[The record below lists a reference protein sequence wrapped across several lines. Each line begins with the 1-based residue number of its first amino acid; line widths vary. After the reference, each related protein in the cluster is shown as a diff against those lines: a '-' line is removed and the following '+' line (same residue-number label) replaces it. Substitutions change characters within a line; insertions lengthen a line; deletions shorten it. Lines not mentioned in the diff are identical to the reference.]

1 MMNNDSPKSPTKR
14 AVRVIAAVGILIAT
28 LAVLPD
34 VRAQSVDTSEW
45 VCEFCPFETGYRG
58 DYEVGAS
65 SVSDDSAY
73 FGDASGYDEKG
84 TYLNLGGR
92 GSLARDDYRMRW
104 HLQDLGLDS
113 RSVAVDGG
121 VPGTFDYA
129 VSYLEMPRRQFN
141 TTSTVFESS
150 GSALSLPTGWVRSP
164 VTNGFSSLGASQT
177 PLNIE
182 SDRSLFEIGGHYLP
196 DSAWELSA
204 DYRRQEQDG
213 NRVLGGSYFTNA
225 ALLPVAIDYVTDEVD
240 IGIRYSAN
248 RSVLSLAWYLSDFT
262 NNQAAFSW
270 QHPFTTV
277 AGGESAALAQPPGSR
292 FQQLTLSGAHTF
304 QAFDTHASFSIAA
317 GTVEQGDAFL
327 PYTTNA
333 RLATSELPRNN
344 LAGNIDTT
352 RLAVAVS
359 ARPVRKA
366 RVEFSYRYDER
377 DNSTARDIWNRIIAD
392 SFVSGEAETNVP
404 YSYERSVLKAS
415 ANYRLLDDVNVS
427 AGYERKDNDYDFQE
441 VAEQSEDSGWGRIRW
456 QARPDLQLDIRGGA
470 SKRDIDR
477 YNEVFATT
485 LGQNPLLRKYNL
497 AYRYR
502 QFGELSISYTPVSLP
517 ISLTV
522 NGLYADDSYTK
533 SRLGLTSGDDLRL
546 AADLSWAVAEKA
558 SVYVNVGR
566 EDISSTQ
573 FGSAML
579 GDRDWRGRVD
589 DDFLTFGSGLVVR
602 EIADKLDLQLDYVRT
617 DGSSKIGIEA
627 AKQATAEFPQ
637 LSSRFDQLRVRLS
650 YQRSERLAI
659 DLGLRYQRFKATDWV
674 LEGVGPT
681 TIPVILGL
689 GAQPYS
695 PENYMIG
702 IGFRYRIGQ
711 APASGST

>member
-1 MMNNDSPKSPTKR
+1 MMKTDSPELPTMR
-14 AVRVIAAVGILIAT
+14 AAGITAATGILVAM
-28 LAVLPD
+28 LAVFPD
-34 VRAQSVDTSEW
+34 ARAQSVDTSEW
-45 VCEFCPFETGYRG
+45 ICEFCPFETGYRG
-58 DYEVGAS
+58 DYEVGVS
-65 SVSDDSAY
+65 NVSDDSAY
-73 FGDASGYDEKG
+73 LGDASGYDEKG
-84 TYLNLGGR
+84 TYLNLDGR
-92 GSLARDDYRMRW
+92 GALSRDDYRMRW
-104 HLQDLGLDS
+104 HVQDLGLDS

-121 VPGTFDYA
+121 LPGTFDYGI
-129 VSYLEMPRRQFN
+129 SYREMPRRQFN
-141 TTSTVFESS
+141 TTSSVFATP
-150 GSALSLPTGWVRSP
+150 GGALSPPTGWVRSP
-164 VTNGFSSLGASQT
+164 VTAGFSSFGASRK

-182 SDRSLFEIGGHYLP
+182 SDRSVFEIGGRYLP
-196 DSAWELSA
+196 GSAWELSA

-240 IGIRYSAN
+240 IGIRYSAD
-248 RSVLSLAWYLSDFT
+248 RSILSLAWYLSDFT
-262 NNQAAFSW
+262 SNQAAFSW

-277 AGGESAALAQPPGSR
+277 AGGESAMLAQSPGSR
-292 FQQLTLSGAHTF
+292 FQQLTLSGAHAF
-304 QAFDTHASFSIAA
+304 QAYDAHASFSIAA

-327 PYTTNA
+327 PYTTNVG
-333 RLATSELPRNN
+333 LASSALPRNN

-352 RLAVAVS
+352 RLALALS

-366 RVEFSYRYDER
+366 RIDLSYRYDER
-377 DNSTARDIWNRIIAD
+377 DNSTARDAWSRVIAD
-392 SFVSGEAETNVP
+392 SFVSGEVEMNVP
-404 YSYERSVLKAS
+404 YSYERSMFKAS
-415 ANYRLLDDVNVS
+415 ANYRLLDDVSVS

-441 VAEQSEDSGWGRIRW
+441 IAEQSEDTGWGRIRW

-477 YNEVFATT
+477 YNEAIAAT

-502 QFGELSISYTPVSLP
+502 QFGELSISYSPVSLP

-558 SVYVNVGR
+558 TVYFNLGR

-579 GDRDWRGRVD
+579 GDRDWRGTVD

-602 EIADKLDLQLDYVRT
+602 KIADKLDLQFDYVRT
-617 DGSSKIGIEA
+617 DGTSEIRIEA
-627 AKQATAEFPQ
+627 VNQPTADFPD

-650 YQRSERLAI
+650 YRRSERMDI
-659 DLGLRYQRFKATDWV
+659 DVALRYQRFKASDWA
-674 LEGVGPT
+674 LEGVRPT
-681 TIPVILGL
+681 TIPVILSL

-695 PENYMIG
+695 PENYIIG

-711 APASGST
+711 TPASGST